1 MVVRETRDEALLKQI
16 VLLALA
22 HDFMSPFRALA
33 ALLENAN
40 HLLMD
45 GNDDCSQQIRE
56 ATSLITRIERT
67 LLPTLAGLYNE
78 VQSREELT
86 FDELVQF
93 MTRRV
98 GLEIDS
104 VVADT
109 KIWQRSV
116 AGVPP
121 NRRYSALLRE
131 IDTVSSKIKNML
143 TTLATART
151 SAASSGVGTVINL
164 EKTVQKAASIV
175 IHAGARVELEV
186 RGRATIHGN
195 SGQIFI
201 VISNLISNAVK
212 YSQFGNTA
220 RVAVFIS
227 RCPHF
232 YVEQFAMAIHDRAKL
247 DRAPAAERYADFCSS
262 SRRIERWVQVLI
274 QDYGVG
280 IPSKR
285 IWGIFKAYKQLSP
298 EDYSHPE
305 LVRTTNA
312 AYISEGASESNY
324 GFGLALCQYFVRLH
338 EGELVADSREGGPT
352 VFAMWLPLGR
362 EGKVKESA
370 PFPSKRLWWERSIKG
385 NELAERYQERQKKW
399 WY

>member
-232 YVEQFAMAIHDRAKL
+232 YVEQF
-247 DRAPAAERYADFCSS
+247 
-262 SRRIERWVQVLI
+262 
-274 QDYGVG
+274 
-280 IPSKR
+280 
-285 IWGIFKAYKQLSP
+285 
-298 EDYSHPE
+298 
-305 LVRTTNA
+305 
-312 AYISEGASESNY
+312 
-324 GFGLALCQYFVRLH
+324 
-338 EGELVADSREGGPT
+338 
-352 VFAMWLPLGR
+352 
-362 EGKVKESA
+362 
-370 PFPSKRLWWERSIKG
+370 
-385 NELAERYQERQKKW
+385 
-399 WY
+399 